1 MTDKQIL
8 EASLLDIVFENR
20 NKEYGAYALRKGY
33 DMRLLKALG
42 TGIIL
47 LLFIISISLFNK
59 KEKTLLVKMEAPG
72 IVIREI
78 NLPEKKIEKPIAK
91 EEIVKPKAAKT
102 IQPKLAAVKFT
113 APPKVVEVVK
123 EPLAA
128 IENMEGKLTS
138 DKNKEG
144 ELVEKNKVIPMLVE
158 SKSETGIKSGPSE
171 PESVFIIQERDP
183 EYPGGQEA
191 LSKFLGRYLTSPGQL
206 DAGQRKVVKIKF
218 KIDKDGSLNTFEIVT
233 SGGFEFDNEV
243 VSVCKKM
250 PKWIP
255 ALQNGINVPVNYV
268 LPVTFVGADE

>member
-1 MTDKQIL
+1 MTNNKIL

-33 DMRLLKALG
+33 DRRLLKALG
-42 TGIIL
+42 AGFLFL
-47 LLFIISISLFNK
+47 LLIISMIFFNN
-59 KEKTLLVKMEAPG
+59 KEKVLLVKTEAPG

-91 EEIVKPKAAKT
+91 EEIIKPKAAKT
-102 IQPKLAAVKFT
+102 IQPKLAEVKFT

-144 ELVEKNKVIPMLVE
+144 ELVEKNKVIPVIVE
-158 SKSETGIKSGPSE
+158 SMPETGIKSGPSE
-171 PESVFIIQERDP
+171 PETVFIIQERDP
-183 EYPGGQEA
+183 EFPGGQEA
-191 LSKFLGRYLTSPGQL
+191 LSKFLGRYLTSPGRL
-206 DAGQRKVVKIKF
+206 DAGQRKVVRIKF
-218 KIDKDGSLNTFEIVT
+218 KIDKDGTVNTFEIMT
-233 SGGFEFDNEV
+233 SGGFEYDNEV
-243 VSVCKKM
+243 LRVCKKM

-268 LPVTFVGADE
+268 LPVTFVGAD